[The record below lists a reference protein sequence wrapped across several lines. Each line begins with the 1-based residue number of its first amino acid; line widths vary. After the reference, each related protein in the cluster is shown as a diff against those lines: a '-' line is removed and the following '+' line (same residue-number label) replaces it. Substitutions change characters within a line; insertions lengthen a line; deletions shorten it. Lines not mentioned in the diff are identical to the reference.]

1 MKHPLH
7 KKKLLLA
14 IKSMNNSLPNMPP
27 SINNID
33 CEWVFRW
40 LDDVGLPQYKDAFT
54 ESLVDG
60 RMLHTLT
67 VVSVKYLLVE
77 NIFCIDFVC
86 SFKAYYEIYIPI
98 ILLLKEV
105 NAM

>member
-7 KKKLLLA
+7 RKKLILA

-27 SINNID
+27 SVNNIE

-54 ESLVDG
+54 EALVDG
-60 RMLHTLT
+60 RMLHTMT
-67 VVSVKYLLVE
+67 VVCVFLY
-77 NIFCIDFVC
+77 FYYID
-86 SFKAYYEIYIPI
+86 S
-98 ILLLKEV
+98 
-105 NAM
+105 